1 MVGLGRDALQ
11 PGADRLEAGA
21 VETTLA
27 GDVGIGVEGNVRDRV
42 AVPEEE
48 GAIVKVALH
57 HAKGVVAE
65 LAFGLQ
71 GEPAFFGDLDLVCDP
86 EPPGGYVR
94 LLAVLLDVLS
104 FFTEMTPYVSSNPSN
119 APVTS
124 ASPSAYMVTLR
135 RIIL

>member
-1 MVGLGRDALQ
+1 LGRDALQ
-11 PGADRLEAGA
+11 PGADRLEAGE

-27 GDVGIGVEGNVRDRV
+27 GDLGIGVEGNVRDRV
-42 AVPEEE
+42 AVREEE
-48 GAIVKVALH
+48 GTIVKVALH

-94 LLAVLLDVLS
+94 LVAVLLDVPS
-104 FFTEMTPYVSSNPSN
+104 FLTETSPLVSSNPSN
-119 APVTS
+119 APVIS
-124 ASPSAYMVTLR
+124 AMPSAYMLTLR
-135 RIIL
+135 RNIL